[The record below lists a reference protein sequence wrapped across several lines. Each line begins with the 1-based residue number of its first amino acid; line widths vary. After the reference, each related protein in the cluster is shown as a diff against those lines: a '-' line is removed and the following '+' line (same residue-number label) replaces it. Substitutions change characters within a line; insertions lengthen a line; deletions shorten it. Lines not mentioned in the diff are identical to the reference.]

1 MTGLG
6 PRDIATLISLNGGKL
21 AGKTRLQKSVYLLQ
35 RIGAPFQAEFEYY
48 HYGPYSAEVANAADF
63 AEMLDLIGSREIP
76 GFKSIPY
83 CMYEIKD
90 SGCDALSAEI
100 IEKKEFVSG
109 NLSKMNSCSAV
120 VLELAA
126 TMDYL
131 QTSEGFADPV
141 SETKIR
147 KPNKATEENIANAKK
162 LLADLGIP
170 ISENK

>member
-1 MTGLG
+1 
-6 PRDIATLISLNGGKL
+6 
-21 AGKTRLQKSVYLLQ
+21 
-35 RIGAPFQAEFEYY
+35 
-48 HYGPYSAEVANAADF
+48 
-63 AEMLDLIGSREIP
+63 
-76 GFKSIPY
+76 
-83 CMYEIKD
+83 MYEIKD